1 MAESLY
7 TTNQLAKLFGVVPTT
22 VIDWIEKGKL
32 EAFKTL
38 GGHRRITHQAVL
50 DFLERNHL
58 PYPPAFAHDA
68 PKLVVL
74 ESQPDVLRALGAQ
87 VTQGLPDSR
96 AFLENHPVDAL
107 VRMGVERPRLII
119 VDGQLPG
126 IDILELCRRLKENP
140 ALSPLRILALVSDVA
155 DPMLTERL
163 RGAGADDVLPRGQ
176 VAAEL
181 VDRCRLLLKSE
192 SPPAGA

>member
-74 ESQPDVLRALGAQ
+74 ESQPDVLRALGTQ
-87 VTQGLPDSR
+87 ITQGLPDSR

-176 VAAEL
+176 VAADL
-181 VDRCRLLLKSE
+181 VDRCRTLLKPE
-192 SPPAGA
+192 YPPAGA

>member
-1 MAESLY
+1 
-7 TTNQLAKLFGVVPTT
+7 
-22 VIDWIEKGKL
+22 
-32 EAFKTL
+32 
-38 GGHRRITHQAVL
+38 
-50 DFLERNHL
+50 
-58 PYPPAFAHDA
+58 
-68 PKLVVL
+68 
-74 ESQPDVLRALGAQ
+74 
-87 VTQGLPDSR
+87 
-96 AFLENHPVDAL
+96 
-107 VRMGVERPRLII
+107 MGVERPRLII

-181 VDRCRLLLKSE
+181 VDRCRVLLKSE